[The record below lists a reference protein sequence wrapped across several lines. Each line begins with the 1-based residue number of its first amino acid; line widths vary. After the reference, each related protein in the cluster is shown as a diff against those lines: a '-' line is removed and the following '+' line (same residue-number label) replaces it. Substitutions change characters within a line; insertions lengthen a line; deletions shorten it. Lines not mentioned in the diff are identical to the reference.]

1 MLIELMGCASSRV
14 IKVIWMVLFPL
25 PKGGEDGVRCDDVGR
40 VDRMARAQRL
50 MDRIPRPLTQ
60 HALASEVVGFE
71 GSLDDG
77 RIVTLSIGVRTTRL
91 SVLFCHPPRRQ
102 QRLGWRAIK
111 SPWSTGSEWPWGR
124 AIQAAVRRRASAIRA
139 SRCSGVRVMGFQSFL
154 RATRGA
160 ASS

>member
-25 PKGGEDGVRCDDVGR
+25 PKGGEDGVGLFGQGAGAVLSHSIEYD
-40 VDRMARAQRL
+40 L
-50 MDRIPRPLTQ
+50 PRPLTQ
-60 HALASEVVGFE
+60 RALASEVVGVE